1 MIRLGKPVQLYEW
14 GVGTNTLNQIWM
26 PCGKGS
32 LLSGPKIRM
41 GAAEV
46 AIRLD
51 GPFEKKNPK
60 DDSIKIMQQGE
71 GMTPTSDKWGEV
83 AMGRLKSVSSEGG
96 QTVVTI
102 EVKSAIK
109 IGKGTNV
116 RPGKPV
122 SP

>member
-14 GVGTNTLNQIWM
+14 GIGTNTLNQIWTL
-26 PCGKGS
+26 CGKGT

-41 GAAEV
+41 GASEIAV
-46 AIRLD
+46 QID
-51 GPFEKKNPK
+51 GRFEKKNPK

-83 AMGRLKSVSSEGG
+83 AMGRLKSVSTTG
-96 QTVVTI
+96 QSVVTI